1 MKFILENWK
10 SPFTGG
16 DKEQPILEHLEELR
30 RMLFRC
36 LLALVLAC
44 VVCIPLARPLLQWL
58 QAPLLKVA
66 AQNHY
71 PFELITTSPVEGFM
85 QLVKVVFAAGV
96 MVSLPFMIYFIAC
109 FVFPGL
115 KPLERKY
122 LVRGGLAGAA
132 LFAVGVGFGYVLT
145 LPVAVKFM
153 FYFND
158 ALGTTAN
165 WKIDAY
171 LGFVLQLLI
180 GFGLAFELPLLLLLL
195 GHFGL
200 VSTAQLR
207 RYRRHVVVGILF
219 LAMILTP
226 PDVPSQL
233 EMAIPL
239 YLLYEICILILSLR
253 DRSKPQPPKGTS
265 PWAE

>member
-1 MKFILENWK
+1 MKFVLNNWK
-10 SPFTGG
+10 SPFRGG
-16 DKEQPILEHLEELR
+16 DQAQPLLEHLEELR
-30 RMLFRC
+30 RMLIRC
-36 LLALVLAC
+36 LLALAAAC
-44 VVCIPLARPLLQWL
+44 LVCIPLARPLLRWL

-96 MVSLPFMIYFIAC
+96 LVSLPFMIYFIAG

-115 KPLERKY
+115 KPHERKY
-122 LVRGGLAGAA
+122 LVHGGLAGAG
-132 LFAVGVGFGYVLT
+132 LFAFGVGFGYLLT
-145 LPVAVKFM
+145 LPVAVKLM

-200 VSTAQLR
+200 VSPAQLR
-207 RYRRHVVVGILF
+207 RYRRHVVVGILV
-219 LAMILTP
+219 LAMVLTP
-226 PDVPSQL
+226 PDVSSQL
-233 EMAIPL
+233 AMAIPL
-239 YLLYEICILILSLR
+239 YLLYELCILILSLR
-253 DRSKPQPPKGTS
+253 TRAKT
-265 PWAE
+265 